1 MLIDDI
7 QFKPLTIDGYGNILV
22 GSDGSIIAKKGKM
35 SPNASN
41 SKGYLRVHLGDKHYA
56 VHRLVALAFIDNPTN
71 LPQVNHKDGNKQNNN
86 IGNLE
91 WCTNIDNKR
100 HAVKNNLISSKVS
113 PDDARSIRSMY
124 ETGEYTYAD
133 IGALYDLSY
142 SMIGYIIRGD
152 SWCI

>member
-1 MLIDDI
+1 MIDDV

-35 SPNASN
+35 YPNASN

-56 VHRLVALAFIDNPTN
+56 VHRLVALAFIDNPAN

-86 IGNLE
+86 ISNLE

-113 PDDARSIRSMY
+113 PDDARRIRSMY